1 LVYLR
6 SSSPNTQPSSPA
18 KAGDPVITAAAM
30 ARDRNYWVYIVANGL
45 GGTLYIGVTNDLIRR
60 VHEHK
65 NKVAEGFTKKYD
77 VDRLLYFEAFD
88 DIENAIRREKR
99 LKKWNR
105 AWKIRLIEETNPNWT
120 DLYPSIARP

>member
-1 LVYLR
+1 MR
-6 SSSPNTQPSSPA
+6 A
-18 KAGDPVITAAAM
+18 D
-30 ARDRNYWVYIVANGL
+30 

-65 NKVAEGFTKKYD
+65 SKAAEGYTRKYD
-77 VDRLLYFEAFD
+77 VDRLVYFETFD

-105 AWKIRLIEETNPNWT
+105 AWKIRLIEETNPNWA